1 MTGMHKDIL
10 IFMSDQH
17 SPCYSGWL
25 GGNVDTPNLDALAA
39 DGVRFDNAYTACPLC
54 VPARMAMMSGQRAG
68 RTGIFTN
75 FDSFPNTQPSILHP
89 LVAAGYETVLC
100 LSLIHI

>member
-1 MTGMHKDIL
+1 MHKDIL

-54 VPARMAMMSGQRAG
+54 VPARMAMMSGLGVLIDGQP
-68 RTGIFTN
+68 GI
-75 FDSFPNTQPSILHP
+75 PHGPHQ
-89 LVAAGYETVLC
+89 LVTAIGDAQCTAENL
-100 LSLIHI
+100 